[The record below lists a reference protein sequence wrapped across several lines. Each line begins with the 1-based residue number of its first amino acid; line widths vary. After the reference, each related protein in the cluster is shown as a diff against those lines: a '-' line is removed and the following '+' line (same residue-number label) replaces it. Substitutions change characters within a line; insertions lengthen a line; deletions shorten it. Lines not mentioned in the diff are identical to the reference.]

1 MACNSAD
8 TPGGEPDCNGDV
20 GGTAR
25 IDPCG
30 ECVGGATGK
39 TGCLAD
45 CNGDFA
51 ASDADR
57 AYEDDCG
64 QCVGGATGLAP
75 CEADCNGDYFADE
88 DDRAYLD
95 DCGNCVG
102 GDTGALPCDCNGSPG
117 GSAFVDECGTCVG
130 GTTGLEACPPDCA
143 GVYGG
148 QAYTDDCGV
157 CDDDPSND
165 NSVDPSGAIC
175 DVDCNGEILGT
186 AVVDLCG
193 VCDDDPDNDNT
204 ILADGS
210 PCTQDCAGIFN
221 GGSSQDD
228 CGVCDNDASN
238 DNTVLPNG
246 SACLQDCNNV
256 WGGTAEQDA
265 CGVCDS
271 NPTNDNTTLP
281 NGGACE
287 MDCLGV
293 WAGSAQL
300 DACGVCNGNN
310 STCADCNGEPNGS
323 AFVDDCGECVG
334 GSTGKVSSCND
345 GCNGPDTFFD
355 DCGNCVGGT
364 TGLTPCEPDCTGLSG
379 GGAYRDACDVCVRG
393 TTGLEPCTVDCSGD
407 AGGGA
412 FLDDCSQCVG
422 GNTGLPPCVA
432 DCNGSYDLTH
442 ILYDCGNN
450 TIVNDCAG
458 VTECVCADINATY
471 YCDPDCTG
479 TLDCAGIC
487 DGGNLLDS
495 CGVCDADSSNDCI
508 QDCNG
513 VFGGPALLDDCGTC
527 DEDPNNDCKIVAHLP
542 GYNVVDGIIAGTKLF
557 DTRTYQIDLNTIG
570 AGEEVPDCEP
580 NDDNV
585 CVFTNLGLSDITDP
599 YNPTEISLNE
609 LEYPSFDIVINDA
622 QNFLFLAAGSMG
634 YQVVQVLT
642 DPPYLSVLYDRE
654 IPDDQPADATEAN
667 QVFFKR
673 AGLSDEIKVVAI
685 ETQGDYAYVLYSG
698 SFNPQSQASNPV
710 FAALEVISFS
720 NFPTIETVGYVE
732 LTNGRQAFD
741 LSISGNYAYLAGGTD
756 GVHVLDI
763 AQPSSPGY
771 LSSISLKDSFGSF
784 ALGETVAVQDEVLVV
799 TTPNGGEVFDV
810 SIPSLPTS
818 TGDFLSTYPR
828 EVFID
833 DRLTSNGP
841 ITTLFIADQS
851 AGMSIYE
858 LNNDLE
864 ASFRGILALNIPAE
878 NCLNPDPN
886 NPGQCVSSAKAVKI
900 VGNLAYVVTD
910 MGLFV
915 ASLGF

>member
-1 MACNSAD
+1 MAVHTAMHATSVLEAPRALNHAQSIAVVMPGAEPFLMIVRNVLVVTRGFHRVLQTATEATTSRTSSMIVVIIPSSMIVLALPNASAPTSTQLIIVTQIAPEHSTVPVSVTAVTSSIAVGSVTLTPAMTVSKTATAYSAD
-8 TPGGEPDCNGDV
+8 QRSSTIVVP
-20 GGTAR
+20 
-25 IDPCG
+25 
-30 ECVGGATGK
+30 ATK
-39 TGCLAD
+39 IQTTTVRLSPTCLATMSSM
-45 CNGDFA
+45 
-51 ASDADR
+51 AS
-57 AYEDDCG
+57 
-64 QCVGGATGLAP
+64 
-75 CEADCNGDYFADE
+75 
-88 DDRAYLD
+88 
-95 DCGNCVG
+95 
-102 GDTGALPCDCNGSPG
+102 
-117 GSAFVDECGTCVG
+117 
-130 GTTGLEACPPDCA
+130 
-143 GVYGG
+143 
-148 QAYTDDCGV
+148 
-157 CDDDPSND
+157 
-165 NSVDPSGAIC
+165 
-175 DVDCNGEILGT
+175 
-186 AVVDLCG
+186 
-193 VCDDDPDNDNT
+193 
-204 ILADGS
+204 
-210 PCTQDCAGIFN
+210 
-221 GGSSQDD
+221 
-228 CGVCDNDASN
+228 
-238 DNTVLPNG
+238 
-246 SACLQDCNNV
+246 LQ
-256 WGGTAEQDA
+256 
-265 CGVCDS
+265 
-271 NPTNDNTTLP
+271 
-281 NGGACE
+281 
-287 MDCLGV
+287 
-293 WAGSAQL
+293 
-300 DACGVCNGNN
+300 
-310 STCADCNGEPNGS
+310 
-323 AFVDDCGECVG
+323 
-334 GSTGKVSSCND
+334 
-345 GCNGPDTFFD
+345 
-355 DCGNCVGGT
+355 
-364 TGLTPCEPDCTGLSG
+364 
-379 GGAYRDACDVCVRG
+379 
-393 TTGLEPCTVDCSGD
+393 
-407 AGGGA
+407 
-412 FLDDCSQCVG
+412 
-422 GNTGLPPCVA
+422 
-432 DCNGSYDLTH
+432 
-442 ILYDCGNN
+442 
-450 TIVNDCAG
+450 
-458 VTECVCADINATY
+458 
-471 YCDPDCTG
+471 
-479 TLDCAGIC
+479 
-487 DGGNLLDS
+487 
-495 CGVCDADSSNDCI
+495 
-508 QDCNG
+508 
-513 VFGGPALLDDCGTC
+513 
-527 DEDPNNDCKIVAHLP
+527 
-542 GYNVVDGIIAGTKLF
+542 GTKLF

-698 SFNPQSQASNPV
+698 SFNPQSQTSNPV

-741 LSISGNYAYLAGGTD
+741 LSINGNYAYLAGGTD

-833 DRLTSNGP
+833 DRQTSNGP

-886 NPGQCVSSAKAVKI
+886 NPGQCVSSAKAIKI